1 MNEELTLKL
10 DKRREINEN
19 FDSFAE
25 KMFLIFECFKIN
37 ADISFEL
44 AKTLLLICG
53 INEDDII
60 LKLFIPINNMP
71 INNNEHGFYIKTIKD
86 LSIESIKILYNKDI
100 YFLLYHGFNVDIIYS
115 GKYNLK
121 LNDVSINNVDVPF
134 LYILK
139 NKTTIIFNI
148 TCIFLYSGSVAIG
161 MNAIYNTTTG
171 THNVAIGR
179 NAIFDMPGTCN
190 TYVAFARDPILQGT
204 NNVAPDNT
212 ALNIAGTHNISTSHN
227 G

>member
-1 MNEELTLKL
+1 MNNGFTLKL

-19 FDSFAE
+19 FDSFTE

-44 AKTLLLICG
+44 SKTLLLVCG

-71 INNNEHGFYIKTIKD
+71 INDDERVFYIKTIKD

-121 LNDVSINNVDVPF
+121 LNDVNINNVDVPF
-134 LYILK
+134 SYLLK
-139 NKTTIIFNI
+139 NKMNIIFNI
-148 TCIFLYSGSVAIG
+148 TCIIKKFDTIAHGGGAVLY
-161 MNAIYNTTTG
+161 Y
-171 THNVAIGR
+171 
-179 NAIFDMPGTCN
+179 
-190 TYVAFARDPILQGT
+190 
-204 NNVAPDNT
+204 
-212 ALNIAGTHNISTSHN
+212 ST
-227 G
+227 